1 LKINTRYTV
10 PFLVATDA
18 VFAVQAIMGTEL
30 ASAVIKDLRLMLQ
43 VVLRGVICLLKL
55 WEGRLDNL
63 TKE

>member
-1 LKINTRYTV
+1 
-10 PFLVATDA
+10 
-18 VFAVQAIMGTEL
+18 MGTEL